1 MEHDT
6 KSRTA
11 MISKMI
17 VSSKALREALQ
28 YVERQGLLDNY
39 GSVVSFR
46 NDGAGI
52 EVSGIYV
59 TNVMRDWE
67 DFDVDRDK
75 AMNLRTLL
83 MAMSEQPI
91 TVMYDGNW
99 FTIQEVLV

>member
-1 MEHDT
+1 M
-6 KSRTA
+6 K
-11 MISKMI
+11 SKMI
-17 VSSKALREALQ
+17 VSSKALKEALQ
-28 YVERQGLLDNY
+28 YVERTGAND
-39 GSVVSFR
+39 GDESVVSFR
-46 NDGAGI
+46 NDGSGV

-75 AMNLRTLL
+75 ATKLRALL

>member
-1 MEHDT
+1 M
-6 KSRTA
+6 K
-11 MISKMI
+11 SKMI

-28 YVERQGLLDNY
+28 YVERTGVNDSDE
-39 GSVVSFR
+39 SVVSFR

-52 EVSGIYV
+52 EVSGIYI

-67 DFDVDRDK
+67 DFDVDSDK
-75 AMNLRTLL
+75 AMKLRALL